1 MNLITSKNITVFL
14 KKIFEVEKD
23 FISKR
28 SELVDLI
35 NYQGA
40 ASYEDIRLKVI
51 AEKKII
57 MDDFKANKITREDTL
72 LKVNEIHKYF
82 KIERQKLSKIETC
95 ELFKELK
102 ENYNKKI
109 VLNGFTNELVI
120 NSEESSVLR
129 HPNLSYE
136 KKYDD
141 HLFTM
146 KFSTNVAKEEIALI
160 FMNVENSNKE
170 SFSMNLEL
178 DSNNNVSVASI
189 TLEHRQLY
197 IYSNGKDQTHKD
209 FLSSLE
215 ESVFS
220 SLDSKEQQE
229 LSSILYDFSLDLSNE
244 STYNFFKEGF
254 NDFKDVM
261 KKELAKENRITNKI

>member
-28 SELVDLI
+28 SQLVDLI

-51 AEKKII
+51 EDKKTI

-72 LKVNEIHKYF
+72 SKINEIHKYF

-95 ELFKELK
+95 ELFKELE
-102 ENYNKKI
+102 ENYSKKI
-109 VLNGFTNELVI
+109 VLTGFINELVI

-136 KKYDD
+136 KKYDN

-146 KFSTNVAKEEIALI
+146 KFSTNVVKEDIALI

-170 SFSMNLEL
+170 SFSMNLEF
-178 DSNNNVSVASI
+178 DNNSVSVASI

-197 IYSNGKDQTHKD
+197 IYSNGQDQTHKD

-215 ESVFS
+215 ENMFS

-244 STYNFFKEGF
+244 STYKFFKEGF
-254 NDFKDVM
+254 NEFKDIM